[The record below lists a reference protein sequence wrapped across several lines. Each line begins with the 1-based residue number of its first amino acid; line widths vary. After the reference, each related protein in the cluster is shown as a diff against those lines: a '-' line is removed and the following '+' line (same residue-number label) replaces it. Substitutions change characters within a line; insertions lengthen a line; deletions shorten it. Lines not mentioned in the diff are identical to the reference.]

1 MNNKKSRVF
10 AKYILHFLGIL
21 LCIAPPLICTA
32 SYFPIWK
39 ESTQVLS
46 GGVLLLLLISAI
58 PLYKLIKDKIS
69 SPASYIIWLILFVI
83 FFTLSSIAEQMT
95 VISFFG
101 FVGNLLGA
109 ICFKIAKRGVK
120 DEHR

>member
-1 MNNKKSRVF
+1 MNDKKTSVF
-10 AKYILHFLGIL
+10 AKYALQILGLA

-32 SYFPIWK
+32 SYFPVWK
-39 ESTQVLS
+39 ESAQALS

-58 PLYKLIKDKIS
+58 PIYKIVKKRIA
-69 SPASYIIWLILFVI
+69 SPASYTVWLILFAI

-101 FVGNLLGA
+101 FVGNVLGA
-109 ICFKIAKRGVK
+109 VCFKIAKRGEK
-120 DEHR
+120 

>member
-1 MNNKKSRVF
+1 MNDKKTSVF
-10 AKYILHFLGIL
+10 AKYALQILGLS

-32 SYFPIWK
+32 SYFPVWK
-39 ESTQVLS
+39 ESAQALS

-58 PLYKLIKDKIS
+58 PLYKIVKKRIA
-69 SPASYIIWLILFVI
+69 SPASYTVWLILFAI

-101 FVGNLLGA
+101 FVGNVLGA
-109 ICFKIAKRGVK
+109 VCFKIAKRGEK
-120 DEHR
+120 